1 MEAIL
6 EKLENLE
13 QVLDNAKANI
23 GRVLDNTIAEVSAI
37 KEDLESKQKTFRIY
51 TDYTTGK
58 TIYEDLSKK

>member
-13 QVLDNAKANI
+13 QVLDNAKA
-23 GRVLDNTIAEVSAI
+23 EVSSI
-37 KEDLESKQKTFRIY
+37 KEDLENKQKTFRIY
-51 TDYTTGK
+51 TDYKTGK